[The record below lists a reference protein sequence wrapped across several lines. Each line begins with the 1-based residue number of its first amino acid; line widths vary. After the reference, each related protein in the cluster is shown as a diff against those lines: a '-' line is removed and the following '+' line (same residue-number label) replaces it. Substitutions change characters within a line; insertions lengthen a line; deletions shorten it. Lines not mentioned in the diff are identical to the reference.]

1 VTRHARAQG
10 DAAWNLIEAVR
21 ASAAGSAFNSFHRES
36 KSMGDALELKRPSM
50 PARTSEQAQPA
61 FGRDEPRICAS
72 PVARAMASATAAG
85 VAAAAAATAASYKH
99 AAAKAGGAGGWS
111 TLESWL
117 WGLQAPS
124 ISASIAIASE
134 RKAATDQAL
143 YRELQAIDDAYQRDL
158 ERAHETYKREMQL
171 QERAYNAAA
180 ASSAILNLKKLAA
193 ANNLSVNLDLLG
205 LDPSALAGT

>member
-1 VTRHARAQG
+1 V
-10 DAAWNLIEAVR
+10 AAA
-21 ASAAGSAFNSFHRES
+21 
-36 KSMGDALELKRPSM
+36 
-50 PARTSEQAQPA
+50 
-61 FGRDEPRICAS
+61 
-72 PVARAMASATAAG
+72 
-85 VAAAAAATAASYKH
+85 AAAAAATAASYKH

-143 YRELQAIDDAYQRDL
+143 YRELQAIDDVYQRDL
-158 ERAHETYKREMQL
+158 QRAHETYKREVQL
-171 QERAYNAAA
+171 QEQAYNASAA
-180 ASSAILNLKKLAA
+180 ASAILNLHNLAR

-205 LDPSALAGT
+205 LDPSALAGTSTLSPKP